1 MTNSIAITC
10 IILQHFTNVSY
21 RPIQIDT
28 RRCACPFNH
37 SVCLEK
43 HYEPVYSDTNKV
55 KIITIREVIGAQIS
69 HRGITNICVKTN
81 ILSTLE
87 QEVAIEP

>member
-10 IILQHFTNVSY
+10 IILQHFTNVTY
-21 RPIQIDT
+21 RGIQIDT
-28 RRCACPFNH
+28 VRCACPFKH
-37 SVCLEK
+37 QVCLEK
-43 HYEPVYSDTNKV
+43 HYEPVYSDFYRIRT
-55 KIITIREVIGAQIS
+55 ITINEVIGAQIN